1 VRVLV
6 LTNMYPD
13 EGGRGPFVK
22 DQVQDLR
29 ELGLEV
35 DVLAFNGAGNTTNYA
50 RAMRRLHTIV
60 RETNYDLVHA
70 HYGLTGAVAITQ
82 HRTPVITTFHGSD
95 CSGQSSW
102 RSGVSWVVAR
112 RTIPIFVSAVLAK
125 RLGLP
130 SAVVI
135 PAGVDIDAFR
145 PRDKTAARRKLKWH
159 EQCHYALLP
168 GRRDDRNKRADL
180 FDAAL
185 QCARANTPDLRA
197 VSLDGLTRAEV
208 ALAMAASDV
217 MVMTSDYEGSP
228 VTVKESL
235 ACRTP
240 VVSVDVGDVP
250 AVIADL
256 PGCAV
261 VPRDP
266 APLGE
271 AVAAAI
277 GLPPRSELRVRA
289 ERYSRGRIANRV
301 ASVYEA
307 VASRAAK

>member
-1 VRVLV
+1 
-6 LTNMYPD
+6 M
-13 EGGRGPFVK
+13 
-22 DQVQDLR
+22 
-29 ELGLEV
+29 
-35 DVLAFNGAGNTTNYA
+35 
-50 RAMRRLHTIV
+50 
-60 RETNYDLVHA
+60 
-70 HYGLTGAVAITQ
+70 
-82 HRTPVITTFHGSD
+82 
-95 CSGQSSW
+95 
-102 RSGVSWVVAR
+102 
-112 RTIPIFVSAVLAK
+112 
-125 RLGLP
+125 
-130 SAVVI
+130 
-135 PAGVDIDAFR
+135 
-145 PRDKTAARRKLKWH
+145 
-159 EQCHYALLP
+159 
-168 GRRDDRNKRADL
+168 
-180 FDAAL
+180 
-185 QCARANTPDLRA
+185 
-197 VSLDGLTRAEV
+197 TRAEV

-235 ACRTP
+235 ACATP

-289 ERYSRGRIANRV
+289 ERYSRRRIANRV